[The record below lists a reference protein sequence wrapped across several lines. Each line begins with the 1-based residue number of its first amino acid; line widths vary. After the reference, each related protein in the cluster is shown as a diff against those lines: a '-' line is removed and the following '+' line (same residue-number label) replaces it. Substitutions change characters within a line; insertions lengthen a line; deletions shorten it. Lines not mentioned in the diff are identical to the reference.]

1 MVYRCDGR
9 NRKFNRTYTGY
20 DKTLKTGPYNFGW
33 ANTRENWVEKFPYQN
48 GLLVW
53 FSNGEYTNNN
63 TSAHPGAGLIL
74 PVDARP
80 KAIKFPGTP
89 GGGGRSL
96 YWVWPRLS
104 RHFHCASAGRAIRL
118 AARTA
123 SKATSGRAMVVMHR
137 VKNWRA
143 V

>member
-1 MVYRCDGR
+1 MVQDFYIAE
-9 NRKFNRTYTGY
+9 NRTYTGY

-33 ANTRENWVEKFPYQN
+33 ANTRPDWVEKFPYQN

-53 FSNGEYTNNN
+53 FSNGEFTNNN

-89 GGGGRSL
+89 AAAPSCSATVVSPSTPPSARSA
-96 YWVWPRLS
+96 PTR
-104 RHFHCASAGRAIRL
+104 
-118 AARTA
+118 
-123 SKATSGRAMVVMHR
+123 
-137 VKNWRA
+137 
-143 V
+143 